1 MKTIS
6 LAALDIAVFAAFL
19 VAVIALG
26 LFAARRSIATKR
38 DYFLAGD
45 KLPWW
50 MIGGSIVAANISS
63 HHFVGVMGVAY
74 SRGAI
79 AMVGEWN
86 SILIGFNALLWVFL
100 PFYLRNGFYT
110 MPEFL
115 VRRYGS
121 AARTVYAGLILL
133 TYSFVEISGVLFLGA
148 VALKS
153 LFGVPLAVSIV
164 ALAAMTGLYTILG
177 GLRAVVWTEMA
188 QLVVLL
194 AGGITLSVTALQSV
208 GGWHSFMVKSP
219 KWDLILPANDPAFPW
234 TMYLGGSLCISI
246 FYCAANQ
253 FIVQRTL
260 AAKDEW
266 NARMGVVFTDYL
278 KFLTPLIIIVPGL
291 VAPLLFP
298 KLEKPD
304 FAFPT
309 LVGNLLPSGL
319 VGLVMAGLIAAI
331 MSHIS
336 GALNSCTTIATLDFY
351 IPYFRK
357 DADEQ
362 QSVRF
367 GKLFGIVITI
377 VGVVW
382 AATLVSHSQR
392 PVFLY
397 LLDAYGYFTPGIAT
411 MFLLGI
417 LWKRT
422 TQAGALAAGALTIPL
437 TILVHQ
443 IALHAPHSWG
453 QYIIPFQNRTGIVF
467 WACMLTCVV
476 VSLLTKP
483 RPESELKGMIWT
495 VDSLSLPKEQ
505 RAQMRGLRNPAI
517 WWAIIT
523 VTVLLMY
530 VRYH

>member
-1 MKTIS
+1 MKPIS
-6 LAALDIAVFAAFL
+6 LSWLDIIIFATFIL
-19 VAVIALG
+19 GIIALG
-26 LFAARRSIATKR
+26 LFAAMKAVATKR

-86 SILIGFNALLWVFL
+86 AILIGFNALLWIFL

-115 VRRYGS
+115 VRRFGS
-121 AARTVYAGLILL
+121 SARTLYAGLILL
-133 TYSFVEISGVLFLGA
+133 TYSFVEISGVLYLGA

-153 LFGVPLAVSIV
+153 LFGIPMLWSIV
-164 ALAAMTGLYTILG
+164 TLAIMTGLYTVLG

-194 AGGITLSVTALQSV
+194 AGGITLSVKALMYV
-208 GGWHSFMVKSP
+208 HGWGNFIAKSP

-266 NARMGVVFTDYL
+266 NARMGIVFTDYL

-291 VAPLLFP
+291 VAPLIFP
-298 KLEKPD
+298 HLEKPD
-304 FAFPT
+304 FAFPA
-309 LVGNLLPSGL
+309 LVGKLLPSGL
-319 VGLVMAGLIAAI
+319 IGLVMAGLIAAI

-351 IPYFRK
+351 IPYVNK
-357 DADEQ
+357 NATEAQ
-362 QSVRF
+362 AVRV
-367 GKLFGIVITI
+367 GKMVGIGVSILGVI
-377 VGVVW
+377 W
-382 AATLVSHSQR
+382 AGTMIAHSKL

-397 LLDAYGYFTPGIAT
+397 LLNAYGYFTPGIAT

-417 LWKRT
+417 FWKRT

-437 TILVHQ
+437 TLIIEMVSPHL
-443 IALHAPHSWG
+443 PHSWG
-453 QYIIPFQNRTGIVF
+453 QYVIPFQNRTGIVF
-467 WACMLTCVV
+467 WICMLVCVI
-476 VSLLTKP
+476 VSLCTKP
-483 RPESELKGMIWT
+483 KPEEEVRGLIWNKG
-495 VDSLSLPKEQ
+495 SLSLPKEQ

-517 WWAIIT
+517 WWVIIT
-523 VTVLLMY
+523 AVVIFMFI
-530 VRYH
+530 RFH